1 MKKQLVILAVLVMVS
16 AQIFAFE
23 VNNINYQMISQE
35 IVQVVSSY
43 PEYSGDI
50 TIPETVTYNETTY
63 TVVEIASNAFQDC
76 TGLTSISL
84 PASIESIGSEAFANC
99 TGLTSVE
106 FKGALCQQN
115 ISDNA
120 FNGVGYS
127 TPVTLIL
134 PANWENQYLPL
145 DNLTAWHGGYFN
157 SNRINI
163 DPLRQKAIDDI
174 AKTMGEYKD
183 NAYIKGLVTDE
194 IANINIASTE
204 ETIITNRDSAINKL
218 KIAVLSYEQGKL
230 DVLGS
235 MSSPCTD
242 CPAVEVS
249 NGTTN
254 VTLYNPTNVNFR
266 KVTK

>member
-1 MKKQLVILAVLVMVS
+1 MKKQLVILAVLVMAS
-16 AQIFAFE
+16 AQIFAFQ
-23 VNNINYQMISQE
+23 VNNINYQMLNQE
-35 IVQVVSSY
+35 SVQVVHS
-43 PEYSGDI
+43 ETKYSGNI

-63 TVVEIASNAFQDC
+63 TVVEIASSAFKDC

-106 FKGALCQQN
+106 FKGALCQDD

-120 FNGVGYS
+120 FNGVGRQ
-127 TPVTLIL
+127 TPATLIL
-134 PANWENQYLPL
+134 PANWEEQYLPI
-145 DNLTAWHGGYFN
+145 DNLTAWHSGYFN
-157 SNRINI
+157 SNHINI
-163 DPLRQKAIDDI
+163 DPFRQKTLSDI
-174 AKTMGEYKD
+174 AKAMGKYKD
-183 NAYIKGLVTDE
+183 NAYINGLVATE

-204 ETIITNRDSAINKL
+204 EAIITYRDAAINKL
-218 KIAVLSYEQGKL
+218 TIAVPSYEQGNL

-235 MSSPCTD
+235 MSTPCTD

-266 KVTK
+266 KVTE